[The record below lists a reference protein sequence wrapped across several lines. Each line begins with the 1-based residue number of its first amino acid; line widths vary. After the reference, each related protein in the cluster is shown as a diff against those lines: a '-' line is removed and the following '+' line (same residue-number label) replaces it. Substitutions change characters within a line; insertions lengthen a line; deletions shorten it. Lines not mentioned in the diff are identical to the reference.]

1 MTMKI
6 QVFMI
11 HSVRFTAV
19 LDTNVIYPVIL
30 RDLLF
35 WFAHYDMYTP
45 KWSNHIFDEWKS
57 VMERKDVTSE
67 EAEKRVQRANQ
78 AFPDALVQNYQPLLA
93 NLSLPDMKDCHVLA
107 AAIKSNAQLIVT
119 NNIKDF
125 PEEILKDFD
134 IKAKTADD
142 FLTDLI
148 DLNGETAIAAF
159 KEMVLYKRN
168 PAMDE
173 YAVLASLEKIGLTNT
188 SHYLHALL

>member
-1 MTMKI
+1 
-6 QVFMI
+6 MI

-45 KWSNHIFDEWKS
+45 KWSNHIFEEWRT
-57 VMERKDVTSE
+57 VMERKGVSFDEV
-67 EAEKRVQRANQ
+67 EKRVQKANL
-78 AFPDALVQNYQPLLA
+78 AFPDALVQKYEGLIA

-107 AAIKSNAQLIVT
+107 AAIKTNAHVIVT

-125 PEEILKDFD
+125 PEAVLKDYG

-148 DLNGETAIAAF
+148 DLNGETAIEAF
-159 KEMVLYKRN
+159 KEMVLHKRN

-173 YAVLASLEKIGLTNT
+173 YAVLSLLKRNGLKDTAN
-188 SHYLHALL
+188 YLHTLL

>member
-1 MTMKI
+1 
-6 QVFMI
+6 MI
-11 HSVRFTAV
+11 NSVRFTAV
-19 LDTNVIYPVIL
+19 LDTNVIYPVII

-35 WFAHYDMYTP
+35 WFAHYEMYTP
-45 KWSNHIFDEWKS
+45 KWSNHIFAEWRS
-57 VMERKDVTSE
+57 VMERKGLSSQ
-67 EAEKRVQRANQ
+67 EADKRVERANL
-78 AFPDALVQNYQPLLA
+78 AFPDALVRNYETLLT

-125 PEEILKDFD
+125 PDAVLKDFD

-148 DLNGETAIAAF
+148 DLNGGTAIEAF
-159 KEMVLYKRN
+159 KEMVLHKRN

-173 YAVLASLEKIGLTNT
+173 YAVLARLKEIGLTDTAN
-188 SHYLHALL
+188 YLHTLL